1 MITEELEKLK
11 KLQINHLE
19 RLQQIL
25 TNTEQEQL
33 LVVHNATHP
42 EETIETYGEKL
53 SDKVAKFGGSWK
65 FIIVFGIILTLWI
78 IFNVVANYLIFDP
91 YPFILMN
98 LILSCIAA
106 LQAPVIMMSQN
117 RQEIK
122 DRKRNEDDY
131 LSELKSNTQIHSL
144 NEKLNLL
151 IEDQFKMVY
160 ETQSKQLKM
169 LDEINTKIEAMGKK

>member
-1 MITEELEKLK
+1 MITEDLQRLQQLQTDHLK
-11 KLQINHLE
+11 KLQ
-19 RLQQIL
+19 QIL
-25 TNTEQEQL
+25 VNTEIEQQ

-42 EETIETYGEKL
+42 TEVLETYGERL

-65 FIIVFGIILTLWI
+65 FIITFGIILTLWI
-78 IFNVVANYLIFDP
+78 IFNVIAGHLIFDP

-122 DRKRNEDDY
+122 DRKRNEEDY
-131 LSELKSNTQIHSL
+131 LSELKSNTQIHCL

-151 IEDQFKMVY
+151 IEDQFRMVY

-169 LDEINTKIEAMGKK
+169 LDEINNKIEAMNKN